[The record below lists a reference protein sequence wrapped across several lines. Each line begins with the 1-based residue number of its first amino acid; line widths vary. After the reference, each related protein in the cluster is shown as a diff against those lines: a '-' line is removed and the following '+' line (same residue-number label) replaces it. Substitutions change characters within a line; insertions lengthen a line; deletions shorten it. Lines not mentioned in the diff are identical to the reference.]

1 MTTIGSSAFYSCD
14 SLSSVV
20 IGDSVTTIGDYAFHS
35 CGSLSSVVIPDSV
48 TTIGSNAFYDCD
60 GLTSVVIPDGVT
72 SIGDYAFLDCSSL
85 TEVVIPNSVTSIGYH
100 SFFECSSLEKITIPF
115 IGTKADG
122 SGYTQL
128 IDVFG
133 YSLFP
138 QYGVITSP
146 LSLKTVVLTGGNVV
160 SNSFYNCLTIIE
172 IVNKTSNSITID
184 DVIESGATYVIEIHE
199 GESKI
204 VNQDG
209 YFFYTYN
216 GTNYLVGYS
225 GDDTDLVLPQ
235 KYNGKNYV
243 IYDDAFYYRSSL
255 TSVVIP
261 DSVTTIGSYAF
272 YHCDSLTDVYYTG
285 SETEWQAITIDS
297 GNYDLT
303 NATIHY
309 NYVPEN

>member
-1 MTTIGSSAFYSCD
+1 MTTIGNYAFYECG

-20 IGDSVTTIGDYAFHS
+20 IGDSVTTIGNYAF
-35 CGSLSSVVIPDSV
+35 
-48 TTIGSNAFYDCD
+48 NDCD

-72 SIGDYAFLDCSSL
+72 SIGDYAFSDCSSL

-122 SGYTQL
+122 SGYTKL

-138 QYGVITSP
+138 QYGVIAPP

-160 SNSFYNCLTIIE
+160 SNSFYNCSSIVE
-172 IVNKTSNSITID
+172 IVNKTSNSITLD

-209 YFFYTYN
+209 YLFYTYN

-243 IYDDAFYYRSSL
+243 IYNRAFYNRSSL
-255 TSVVIP
+255 TSIVIP
-261 DSVTTIGSYAF
+261 DSVTTIGNYAF
-272 YHCDSLTDVYYTG
+272 GGCGSLTDVYYTG
-285 SETEWQAITIDS
+285 SEAEWKAITIGS
-297 GNYDLT
+297 SNSYLT
-303 NATIHY
+303 DATRHY